1 MIEWWP
7 AIGSAVLAYG
17 WWLLA
22 GGLLLVAWVFRRS
35 DRSEIDIRVAV
46 GLIGRELEQAPDR
59 LYVSV
64 HPNWSVYRKQVSH
77 RLKLAVPNLSTDLI
91 GQVLAEFDA
100 CYELSDGVYIR
111 LGSAADDST
120 PLIENDFVPLVVPT
134 ENFRLQ
140 KLQARRRWRR
150 TRAVAASIFI
160 YGVVV
165 IAGLWIL
172 ILIRGHE

>member
-1 MIEWWP
+1 
-7 AIGSAVLAYG
+7 
-17 WWLLA
+17 
-22 GGLLLVAWVFRRS
+22 
-35 DRSEIDIRVAV
+35 
-46 GLIGRELEQAPDR
+46 
-59 LYVSV
+59 
-64 HPNWSVYRKQVSH
+64 
-77 RLKLAVPNLSTDLI
+77 
-91 GQVLAEFDA
+91 
-100 CYELSDGVYIR
+100 VYIR

-172 ILIRGHE
+172 ILIRGLG

>member
-64 HPNWSVYRKQVSH
+64 HPNWSVYRNQVSH

-172 ILIRGHE
+172 ILIRGHG